1 MKYSLGNLDS
11 NWAICSNSGKNLSR
25 KWAKK
30 RFLFIMEYCFLDVDN
45 LHFVL
50 LIHEERVNNPGNLL
64 PMLVLCMLPDPNK
77 ACNHVLFT
85 FRAFLAQL
93 IIHFSQTVYVSGDD
107 VVDLAVWL
115 AENLGQELN
124 SSQTWEEV
132 DDGGVEHD
140 PGEQSCWSW
149 AKWRASQDV

>member
-1 MKYSLGNLDS
+1 M
-11 NWAICSNSGKNLSR
+11 GKR
-25 KWAKK
+25 
-30 RFLFIMEYCFLDVDN
+30 RFLFIIEYCFLDVDN

-149 AKWRASQDV
+149 AKLRASQDV